1 MFVRKLLIATLVLLV
16 ICTTI
21 SKAQNI
27 IQCSSSCGDIHN
39 INFPFRL
46 KADPGNCGDSRFQLD
61 CQNNRTVISLN
72 SRKYNVLEINYDKF
86 LIRAIDPGLEHQ
98 SRNCTSFPNYFTTTY
113 PSSSTFGEIYPN
125 IPVIYVN
132 CLATVNS
139 SRYVDTTFCGSQ
151 NKTSSSNSSQS
162 QSYVAIGQDMS
173 ISDLAENCRV
183 EMVGWAS
190 TRGLSGDNTPLSSI
204 EGALSYGFELSWKRT
219 FLCRECDARE
229 DNTCFAEGDGYSC
242 RHRCYDDTGFD
253 LPLPCSI
260 HYYGVLTILYG
271 GIVIVSILSF
281 RFFCGFIFLVALI
294 VYKWRRRHL
303 SMYQSIED
311 FLQIQ
316 SNLLPIKY
324 SYSEIKK
331 MTNKF
336 KEKLGEGAYGTVFK
350 GKLRSGPFVAVKM
363 MHKSMASGQ
372 EFISEVSTI
381 GRIHHVNVVQLV
393 GFCVEGSKR
402 ALVYEFMLNGSLDKY
417 ISLQEG
423 TVSLSYNQMF
433 DISLGVA
440 RGIDYL
446 HRGCDMQI
454 LHFDIKPHNILLD
467 ENFNPKISDFGLAKL
482 CSSDDSI
489 VSITAA
495 RGTMGYM
502 APELFYKNIGG
513 VSYKADVYS
522 YGMLLMEMAGRR
534 KNMNPFADHL
544 SQIYFPTWVYDQF
557 NEGNDIEMQDASE
570 EDRRFVKK
578 MMIVALWCIQM
589 KPADRPAMNKVVEML
604 EGNVDLLQMPPRPF
618 IASREIAGDV
628 IETIRISSDV

>member
-27 IQCSSSCGDIHN
+27 TQCSSSCGDIHN

-190 TRGLSGDNTPLSSI
+190 ARGLSGDNTSLSSI

-271 GIVIVSILSF
+271 GTVIVSILSF

-402 ALVYEFMLNGSLDKY
+402 ALAYEFMLNGSLDKY

-423 TVSLSYNQMF
+423 TVSLSYKQMF

-578 MMIVALWCIQM
+578 MMIVSLWCIQM

-618 IASREIAGDV
+618 IAPREIAGDV